1 MSKGSQPI
9 VANIPEKGLHEIE
22 LAHDRIYSITHIG
35 PTSDAH
41 PSICPG
47 FVDTQVNGFNGV
59 DFSDPEISPDA
70 VSDLLHILWSTGV
83 TTILP
88 TLISNSIEHLEAA
101 ILNLENLRQSVPA
114 FGATAPAYH
123 LEGPFLS
130 DGPSSGAH
138 RKEWMRDPSW
148 ELFSRL
154 NKAANGRIRIITI
167 APERSGAA
175 EFTQIATANGIIVGL
190 GHSDGAQRHV
200 HALAKAGASISTH
213 LGNGC
218 PQKLDRHNAPF
229 WAQLNSDQLQAG
241 LICDG
246 FHLSDEMI
254 RLIYRVKGPENCLL
268 VSDAVHVGGLAPG
281 PYSLQGKDI
290 ELLPSGKV
298 VTADRTSMA
307 GSTLTMDKAVRHF
320 QGVTGCSL
328 STALNCA
335 GRNPAR
341 LLAPE
346 SACRGIQPGQR
357 ANVVLFDPQ
366 SQRIQILKTYLNGTI
381 VYYTD

>member
-1 MSKGSQPI
+1 MNPAPQRL
-9 VANIPEKGLHEIE
+9 VANIPDSGLHEVE
-22 LAHDRIYSITHIG
+22 FAHDGIRDLKPIG
-35 PTSDAH
+35 PTSDAF

-47 FVDTQVNGFNGV
+47 FVDTQINGFNGV
-59 DFSDPEISPDA
+59 DFSDLKLSHDA
-70 VSDLLHILWSTGV
+70 VSEFLKIIWSTGV

-101 ILNLENLRQSVPA
+101 FRNLEKLRQSMPA
-114 FGATAPAYH
+114 FNATAPAYH

-130 DGPSSGAH
+130 DGPSAGAH
-138 RKEWMRDPSW
+138 RREWMRDPSW

-175 EFTQIATANGIIVGL
+175 EFARTATANGIIVAI
-190 GHSDGAQRHV
+190 GHSDGTPSHV
-200 HALAKAGASISTH
+200 HALAAAGASLSTH

-229 WAQLNSDQLQAG
+229 WAQLNLDQLQAG

-281 PYSLQGKDI
+281 PYSLQGKAI
-290 ELLPSGKV
+290 ELLASGQV
-298 VTADRTSMA
+298 VTADRASMA
-307 GSTLTMDKAVRHF
+307 GSSLTMDNAVQHF
-320 QGVTGCSL
+320 QSVTGCSL
-328 STALNCA
+328 STALKCA
-335 GRNPAR
+335 GHNPAR
-341 LLAPE
+341 LLPPE
-346 SACRGIQPGQR
+346 SACRAIRPGQP
-357 ANVVLFDPQ
+357 ANFVLFHQHPKGLH
-366 SQRIQILKTYLNGTI
+366 ILETYLHGNR
-381 VYYTD
+381 VFKAD